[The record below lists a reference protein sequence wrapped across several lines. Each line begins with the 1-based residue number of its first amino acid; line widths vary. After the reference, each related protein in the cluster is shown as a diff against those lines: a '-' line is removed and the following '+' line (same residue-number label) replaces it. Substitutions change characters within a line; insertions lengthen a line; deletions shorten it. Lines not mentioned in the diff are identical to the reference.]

1 MTFNKIRITIIAS
14 EIENAKKPNNIE
26 KRELTNLPLALAG
39 KTNINNESIELT
51 KNPMIVINNRSNNFK
66 SVLVVFNICIN
77 LELGNAGIRAKLAIK
92 KPVVIDEK
100 DKIPDIKSV

>member
-1 MTFNKIRITIIAS
+1 
-14 EIENAKKPNNIE
+14 
-26 KRELTNLPLALAG
+26 
-39 KTNINNESIELT
+39 
-51 KNPMIVINNRSNNFK
+51 MIVINNRSNNFK